1 MKVLESPVVREAE
14 FGLTA
19 TEVKVMAG
27 FTVRT
32 VARLAERPTV
42 SLAETLTVKVPVA
55 VGTQARDAVF
65 DEVHPAGR
73 PM

>member
-1 MKVLESPVVREAE
+1 
-14 FGLTA
+14 
-19 TEVKVMAG
+19 MAG

-42 SLAETLTVKVPVA
+42 SLAETLMVKVPVA
-55 VGTQARDAVF
+55 VGTQAKDAVF